1 MGQRHN
7 SAVPDHPHVTKRGGS
22 PKDWAE
28 CACVRESE
36 SEDAAG
42 RADIRVNGG
51 GEHVGDEMKHSS
63 SPLLQ
68 FTIFKLG
75 LLCFPLDNNTG
86 HCTSLLIC
94 SQQLS

>member
-1 MGQRHN
+1 M
-7 SAVPDHPHVTKRGGS
+7 
-22 PKDWAE
+22 
-28 CACVRESE
+28 CVCEREIQ

-42 RADIRVNGG
+42 RTDIHVNGG
-51 GEHVGDEMKHSS
+51 GDHAGDEMKHSS
-63 SPLLQ
+63 VLQ